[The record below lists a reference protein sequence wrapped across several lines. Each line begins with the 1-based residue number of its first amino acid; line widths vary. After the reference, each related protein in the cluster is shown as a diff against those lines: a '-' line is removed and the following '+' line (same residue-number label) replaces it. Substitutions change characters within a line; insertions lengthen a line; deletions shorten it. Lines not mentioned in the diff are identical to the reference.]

1 MQETQETWVQSLGGV
16 DSLEKEMATHCSIF
30 AWRIPWTEKPSRL
43 QSMGSQRVR
52 QDWMT
57 NTFTT
62 ILHDVRLVE
71 CEDVEPQTQRIW
83 FCLSTNGE
91 SWTSFSC
98 YMEKDVFYV
107 LYFWH
112 RYNVCMFNY
121 FWYHTCQRWK
131 ERYLEELLLRN
142 FFVFLQNYISPT
154 CILREWMVVGIYNS
168 LND

>member
-1 MQETQETWVQSLGGV
+1 MLKIFWCWRGCCSWHFRNWSPGPVCFLLLLMNKQ
-16 DSLEKEMATHCSIF
+16 LELIYWFKLPMNCCVMES
-30 AWRIPWTEKPSRL
+30 
-43 QSMGSQRVR
+43 G
-52 QDWMT
+52 QD
-57 NTFTT
+57 FLPL
-62 ILHDVRLVE
+62 LHLM
-71 CEDVEPQTQRIW
+71 EPQTQRIW

-121 FWYHTCQRWK
+121 FWHHTCQRWK

-154 CILREWMVVGIYNS
+154 CILRKWMVVGIYNS

>member
-1 MQETQETWVQSLGGV
+1 MLKIFWCWRGGCSWHFRNWSPGPV
-16 DSLEKEMATHCSIF
+16 CFLLLLMNKQLELIYWFKLPMIYCVMES
-30 AWRIPWTEKPSRL
+30 
-43 QSMGSQRVR
+43 G
-52 QDWMT
+52 QD
-57 NTFTT
+57 FLPV
-62 ILHDVRLVE
+62 LHLM
-71 CEDVEPQTQRIW
+71 EPQTQRIW

-142 FFVFLQNYISPT
+142 FFVFLQNYIFPT